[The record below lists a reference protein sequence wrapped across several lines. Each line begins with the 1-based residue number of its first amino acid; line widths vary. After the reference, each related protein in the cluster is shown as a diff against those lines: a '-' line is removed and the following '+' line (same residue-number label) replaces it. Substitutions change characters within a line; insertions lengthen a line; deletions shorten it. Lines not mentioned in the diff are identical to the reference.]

1 MKKIQLKGNPIK
13 RREDKRFLTGRGKY
27 LDDIF
32 FDAEYFAVF
41 VRSPHP
47 HGKIKEIRDRGIDP
61 IILDAGD
68 LIFSTKKIDAQN
80 KNAELTRA
88 DAMLE
93 GFNRIGGDAINVGH
107 YEVLN
112 GLKYLKNISNKT
124 DIPFISANLKD
135 ASTSELIFKPYLII
149 DRGELKIGVAGVTS
163 QLPDTSRSILAD
175 DYIESANHY
184 AELLSNQVDIVVMLV
199 NADRGS
205 QGALVD
211 QMPNVDFIVTS
222 GSVNMSRAN
231 SPQKEDGPYMYSCG
245 KQGKYLLSLDVN
257 LRDIKKPFID
267 VTAQEKKIRSINK
280 RFEKLQKKDPNKTLD
295 EIYAEKQNV
304 LNLINRYRED
314 LVVSQKAIDDAVNT
328 IQFQTI
334 PLNNK
339 VEDDDELLAFVNE
352 SVKICNALDRKKSA
366 ESAKAKKKPK
376 KSSRSHH
383 GHDH

>member
-1 MKKIQLKGNPIK
+1 M
-13 RREDKRFLTGRGKY
+13 
-27 LDDIF
+27 
-32 FDAEYFAVF
+32 
-41 VRSPHP
+41 
-47 HGKIKEIRDRGIDP
+47 
-61 IILDAGD
+61 
-68 LIFSTKKIDAQN
+68 
-80 KNAELTRA
+80 
-88 DAMLE
+88 
-93 GFNRIGGDAINVGH
+93 INH
-107 YEVLN
+107 LQ
-112 GLKYLKNISNKT
+112 GL
-124 DIPFISANLKD
+124 
-135 ASTSELIFKPYLII
+135 
-149 DRGELKIGVAGVTS
+149 
-163 QLPDTSRSILAD
+163 
-175 DYIESANHY
+175 
-184 AELLSNQVDIVVMLV
+184 ELLSNQVDIVVMLV

-280 RFEKLQKKDPNKTLD
+280 RFDKLQKKDPNKTLD

-352 SVKICNALDRKKSA
+352 SVKICNALD
-366 ESAKAKKKPK
+366 
-376 KSSRSHH
+376 
-383 GHDH
+383 

>member
-1 MKKIQLKGNPIK
+1 MGGLS
-13 RREDKRFLTGRGKY
+13 RRS
-27 LDDIF
+27 
-32 FDAEYFAVF
+32 V
-41 VRSPHP
+41 
-47 HGKIKEIRDRGIDP
+47 KIKEIRDRGIDP

-68 LIFSTKKIDAQN
+68 LIFSTKKIDARN

-107 YEVLN
+107 YELLN
-112 GLKYLKNISNKT
+112 GLKYLRNISNKT

-149 DRGELKIGVAGVTS
+149 DRGELKIGVVGVTN
-163 QLPDTSRSILAD
+163 QLPDTTKTILAD

-184 AELLSNQVDIVVMLV
+184 AELLSRQVDIVVMLV

-205 QGALVD
+205 QGALVA

-257 LRDIKKPFID
+257 LKDIKKPFID

-280 RFEKLQKKDPNKTLD
+280 RFDKLQKKDPNKTLD

-314 LVVSQKAIDDAVNT
+314 LIVSQKAIDDAVNT

-334 PLNNK
+334 ALNSK
-339 VEDDDELLAFVNE
+339 VEDDNDLLAFVNE
-352 SVKICNALDRKKSA
+352 SVKKCNALDRKKSS
-366 ESAKAKKKPK
+366 ESAKAKKKPNT
-376 KSSRSHH
+376 SSRSHH